1 MKVIFEAIDGQRFD
15 DLDECEEYEW
25 KYNHPNIITVS
36 FFDKNKKEYHI
47 NMHNVFD
54 DEVYNNAFSVDI
66 HNENELADFAALTEY
81 CGWCEF
87 EDIDSP
93 GVWIRFEDE
102 YSNAK
107 WKKTID
113 KNIN

>member
-25 KYNHPNIITVS
+25 KYNHPNISTVS
-36 FFDKNKKEYHI
+36 FFNENGEEYHI
-47 NMHNVFD
+47 DTYNIFD
-54 DEVYNNAFSVDI
+54 DKVYYNAFSVDI

-93 GVWIRFEDE
+93 GVWVRFEDE

-107 WKKTID
+107 WE
-113 KNIN
+113 KNNR